1 MTPAET
7 ERILDSWTDVL
18 EAVRSS
24 QALTFSI
31 RRLCQLET
39 LDRLAATH
47 RLAESMLANGEDK
60 DLVAFVRALRDPRM
74 CRAVLEV
81 VPPLPIGQVEK
92 NRLLW
97 IFFGSSILLHILLLL
112 LIFSGLIAR
121 LQIPEGKEKP
131 NRITLTL
138 VPKRLVPESTPPP
151 PSTVPSLD
159 TTGLPTLPAP
169 DPKAAFEGEANTA
182 AMSRLPGQGNPNLP
196 NQMGEVRPGM
206 EFFNSNYSPEQ
217 VTPLT
222 PPPSPE
228 TPPAKA
234 SPAAAEPAE
243 TAARK
248 QALKENLR
256 TGSASRIQTGESE
269 KEPRETKETK
279 ENKETPRDPKKT
291 EQAQEQTPTPPQ
303 KTDPAQAPAAFSAY
317 KRENRIEGSAPG
329 GPANSAAAR
338 ESEIG
343 RYKAKLY
350 RAIGSRWYAY
360 VHQDTGTI
368 SLGIVRLRF
377 FVRHDG
383 VILPPEVVDGGQHAA
398 LLAVSRRSVMEV
410 SGQLEPFSDNMRQ
423 QLGDGYYEEV
433 SFSIY

>member
-1 MTPAET
+1 MLGRMTPAET
-7 ERILDSWTDVL
+7 ERILDSWTVVL

-31 RRLCQLET
+31 RRLCQMDT
-39 LDRLAATH
+39 LDRLSATT
-47 RLAESMLANGEDK
+47 RLAESMQANGEDR

-74 CRAVLEV
+74 CRAVLDV
-81 VPPLPIGQVEK
+81 VPPLPMGQAEK

-97 IFFGSSILLHILLLL
+97 IFFGGSILLHVLLLL
-112 LIFSGLIAR
+112 LIFSGLVAR
-121 LQIPEGKEKP
+121 LKIPEGKEKP
-131 NRITLTL
+131 NRVTLTL
-138 VPKRLVPESTPPP
+138 VPKRPAPESQP
-151 PSTVPSLD
+151 PSPLTMPSLD
-159 TTGLPTLPAP
+159 TTGLPTVPAP

-182 AMSRLPGQGNPNLP
+182 AMSRLPGQGNPTLP
-196 NQMGEVRPGM
+196 NQLGDVRPGM

-228 TPPAKA
+228 TPAAKA
-234 SPAAAEPAE
+234 SPASPEPAE
-243 TAARK
+243 AAARK

-256 TGSASRIQTGESE
+256 PGVASRIQTGESE
-269 KEPRETKETK
+269 KEPRETPK
-279 ENKETPRDPKKT
+279 DSKKT
-291 EQAQEQTPTPPQ
+291 EQAQEQSPTPPQ
-303 KTDPAQAPAAFSAY
+303 KTEPAQAPAAFSAY

-377 FVRHDG
+377 YVRHDG